1 MKKMLIIVLAVI
13 GLGVPAA
20 LYFLGIVDI
29 SGAEAEVVTE
39 GEEDGSQMLDDH
51 GDPIAEE
58 SDETGEALYFP
69 LNPPFVVN
77 FSHLGTLRYLQIS
90 LEVMYEDQQFIDR
103 VEQEMPAIR
112 NQLILL
118 LSDQKYEK
126 LASYAGKQEL
136 RGEMIAAIN
145 DLIVEDEQAAP
156 PHGDIFIT
164 NFVMQ

>member
-1 MKKMLIIVLAVI
+1 MKKVIIIMLAIIGI
-13 GLGVPAA
+13 GVPAA
-20 LYFLGIVDI
+20 LYFLGIIDF
-29 SGAEAEVVTE
+29 GAASAEVVAE
-39 GEEDGSQMLDDH
+39 GEESETPVLDEH
-51 GDPIAEE
+51 GDPIVEE
-58 SDETGEALYFP
+58 AGEALYLP

-90 LEVMYEDQQFIDR
+90 LEVMYEDQHLLDR

-145 DLIVEDEQAAP
+145 DLIVEDKQAP
-156 PHGDIFIT
+156 SPHGDIFIT